1 MQLKKSAKG
10 RNELKWLITFMWKT
24 IQEEICLSI
33 SDLETLTH
41 FKMKCKKFQEV
52 GACVCEGAG
61 RGSWGLEERND
72 NKSPYCGEE
81 IKLRDP
87 RS

>member
-1 MQLKKSAKG
+1 
-10 RNELKWLITFMWKT
+10 
-24 IQEEICLSI
+24 
-33 SDLETLTH
+33 
-41 FKMKCKKFQEV
+41 MKCKKFQEV